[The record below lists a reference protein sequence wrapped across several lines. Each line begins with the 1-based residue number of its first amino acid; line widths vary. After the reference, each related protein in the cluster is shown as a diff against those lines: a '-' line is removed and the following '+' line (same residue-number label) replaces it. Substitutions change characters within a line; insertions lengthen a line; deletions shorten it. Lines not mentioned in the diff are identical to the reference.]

1 MKPLRRHV
9 ARLALIVWIT
19 GVIACDGG
27 PDGLRPTASA
37 PPVYTVD
44 TVTVAPSKLTE
55 TLTAT
60 GTLLPRESVELQS
73 ERAGV
78 VREIAFVEGRPVKAG
93 TVLVRIDDSE
103 LRAELERAK
112 ARLALD
118 TASEQRQRALLESSG
133 TSRAT
138 YDTSVASLRTARA
151 EANLIEAQIAKTA
164 IRAPFDG
171 VPGLRHVSV
180 GSYVT
185 PGTRI
190 VSFTDTAA
198 LKLDFG
204 IPERYAAYVEAG
216 QDVTFRIVGRS
227 ESFQARIYA
236 IEPAVEVAT
245 RSILL
250 RAEVPN
256 PEDRLR
262 PGAFAEVKVVLAD
275 IPDAIA
281 IPAMALVPGLRQ
293 QSVFVFENG
302 KAESRSVQIGLR
314 TPDAVQ
320 IIEGLAPGDRVITT
334 GILQL
339 RSGMRVEARDAGSV
353 VEDDGVAKAASN

>member
-1 MKPLRRHV
+1 MLISTSACERGRAVQKP
-9 ARLALIVWIT
+9 AGA
-19 GVIACDGG
+19 
-27 PDGLRPTASA
+27 A
-37 PPVYTVD
+37 PPVFTVD
-44 TVTVAPSKLTE
+44 TVTITPGSLSE

-78 VREIAFVEGRPVKAG
+78 VRQIAFVEGQPVKAG
-93 TVLVRIDDSE
+93 TALVRIDDSE

-118 TASEQRQRALLESSG
+118 TASESRQRALLQSRG
-133 TSRAT
+133 TSQAT
-138 YDTSVASLRTARA
+138 YDTSVANLGAARA
-151 EANLIEAQIAKTA
+151 EANLIEAQIAKTV

-171 VPGLRHVSV
+171 VPGLRHVSL

-204 IPERYAAYVEAG
+204 IPERYASYVRINT
-216 QDVTFRIVGRS
+216 DVTFRVTGRS
-227 ESFQARIYA
+227 ESFRAHIYA

-245 RSILL
+245 RSVLL

-256 PEDRLR
+256 PDGMLL
-262 PGAFAEVKVVLAD
+262 PGSFAEVKVVLAD
-275 IPDAIA
+275 TPDALSVPA
-281 IPAMALVPGLRQ
+281 IALVPGLRQ
-293 QSVFVFENG
+293 QTVFVFENG
-302 KAESRSVQIGLR
+302 RAAPREVQIGLR
-314 TPDAVQ
+314 TADSVQ
-320 IIEGLAPGDRVITT
+320 ITEGLAPGDRVIPT

-339 RSGMRVEARDAGSV
+339 RPGMKVEARA
-353 VEDDGVAKAASN
+353 GVAEAAAN